1 MIDFQK
7 IRRKQKWLFG
17 IIAIPVII
25 GFVVLFTPDAE
36 DRLFGR
42 GSQSESGLY
51 GQLDGEPVSRIQWIE
66 ARNIVIAQMVPQA
79 RGIPDSF
86 LDSRA
91 VQVLGEKALMKRYG
105 IAPSQDDSD
114 EWVKQIV
121 YSSLERSPA
130 DSRLSLIHI

>member
-66 ARNIVIAQMVPQA
+66 ARIIVIAQMGPQA
-79 RGIPDSF
+79 RGIPESF

-105 IAPSQDDSD
+105 IVPSQDDSD

-130 DSRLSLIHI
+130 D